1 MERLLRVLVDEVCG
15 EVGADAARGLLVLRD
30 CTPKEA
36 PRGRE
41 EDPLLARVY
50 TPVAPIA
57 RVPWADLMES
67 DED

>member
-15 EVGADAARGLLVLRD
+15 EVGAGAARGLLVLGN
-30 CTPKEA
+30 CTPNEA
-36 PRGRE
+36 PCERE
-41 EDPLLARVY
+41 EGPLLARVY